1 MHLHVKKNYAKNGK
15 NYSKVGLKN
24 HNRTLFS
31 VLLLKHGGNH
41 RFIQQ
46 KYKSIPGI

>member
-1 MHLHVKKNYAKNGK
+1 MAKIIQRF
-15 NYSKVGLKN
+15 GLKN

-46 KYKSIPGI
+46 KYESKPGI